1 MNADFINLSSSVIGK
16 VIKSIMFQSNKS
28 TSKILN
34 QEDIYQLLAK
44 EEWAS
49 LLSFVRQNPNL
60 IDSDPIIQHAITTC
74 ELVFFN
80 NLENEED
87 KVKHMS
93 TLETFYILHNE
104 RKHELSQEKFRIVV
118 VELVKLWRKK
128 DLSQAYTRAKH
139 FSNDDLCKEVI
150 EEYKDTI
157 PKQVL
162 HSQSRIIQVTENKNI
177 SKINGSRT
185 LFKSQQER
193 EFFDAVRETFVMFT
207 VYPNVALSSIIEFN
221 SIKNALSSAEK
232 DFYFKGVVDCVV
244 FDHQELYQPKFFYE
258 LDSIYHDNPE
268 QKQKD
273 IYKDNIF
280 SAAGQKLYRI
290 RRVGEYQNKGDFI
303 KLIRDIT
310 EKGSN

>member
-1 MNADFINLSSSVIGK
+1 
-16 VIKSIMFQSNKS
+16 MFRASKS
-28 TSKILN
+28 TSKIIN

-44 EEWAS
+44 EEWAK
-49 LLSFVRQNPNL
+49 LLSFVWQNPNL
-60 IDSDPIIQHAITTC
+60 IDSDPIIQHAIATC
-74 ELVFFN
+74 ELVFFA
-80 NLENEED
+80 NLENEEN

-104 RKHELSQEKFRIVV
+104 RKHPLGEEKFRIVV
-118 VELVKLWRKK
+118 VELVKLWRNK
-128 DLSQAYTRAKH
+128 DLKQAYTRAKQ
-139 FSNDDLCKEVI
+139 FANDDLCREVI
-150 EEYKDTI
+150 LEYEDSI

-177 SKINGSRT
+177 SKIDGSRT
-185 LFKSQQER
+185 LFKSRQER

-221 SIKNALSSAEK
+221 SIRDVLSSAER

-273 IYKDNIF
+273 KHKDNKHPNRN
-280 SAAGQKLYRI
+280 SL
-290 RRVGEYQNKGDFI
+290 D
-303 KLIRDIT
+303 
-310 EKGSN
+310 

>member
-1 MNADFINLSSSVIGK
+1 
-16 VIKSIMFQSNKS
+16 MFQTNKS

-49 LLSFVRQNPNL
+49 LLSFVWQNPTL
-60 IDSDPIIQHAITTC
+60 IDSDPIIQHAIATC
-74 ELVFFN
+74 ELVFFHT
-80 NLENEED
+80 LESEEY
-87 KVKHMS
+87 KERHMR
-93 TLETFYILHNE
+93 TLETFYILHTE
-104 RKHELSQEKFRIVV
+104 RKHQLSQEKFRIVV
-118 VELVKLWRKK
+118 VELVKLWRNK
-128 DLSQAYTRAKH
+128 DLKQAYARAKQ
-139 FSNDDLCKEVI
+139 FANDDLCREVI
-150 EEYKDTI
+150 KEYEDSI

-177 SKINGSRT
+177 SKIDRSRT
-185 LFKSQQER
+185 LFKSLQER

-221 SIKNALSSAEK
+221 LIRDVLSSAEK
-232 DFYFKGVVDCVV
+232 DFYFKGIVDCVV

-273 IYKDNIF
+273 KYKDNIF

-290 RRVGEYQNKGDFI
+290 RRIGESQNKGDFI

-310 EKGSN
+310 EKDGNK